1 MRAARRL
8 LLLTL
13 TAAAAAACW
22 RSPPRSRPFEVVRTS
37 PALGSADA
45 PLLLND
51 SITVYFSD
59 PVQPLSVTEDSV
71 TLVDDAGRRVP
82 GALRVGANW
91 VTFEPEPPLAADLGD
106 GSFRP
111 GATYRL
117 LVAGSPRSDALRA
130 TDGRLLATPSTWQ
143 VRIAAEHQ
151 RPPGLVSLLRPLA
164 VEMPFLLRP
173 PDLPQRLPVDA
184 PRLLLHFT
192 LPLLPT
198 AVTPEAVTI
207 RLLRNLAVLQPRGLR
222 VVTSRL
228 DQFPG
233 CTLEIDLG
241 SQPLLA
247 KGGTV
252 ALRDGDYLSV
262 ELNQGPG
269 VLTDYAG
276 SPVLPGMSQSGMALW
291 WNVVEGSSLCLAEW
305 PGAET
310 SYVGEDPLQPAFEVR
325 GGLIR
330 PRVRVEAGD
339 GSLGVFRP
347 QRDTRLCPGEVFDR
361 GDGQLVRS
369 RGADFPFLAI
379 DIAAGVTVTVDAS
392 KGPVHLLACG
402 SVRIDGV
409 VELIDDPVPLRVR
422 RFETQARELLAE
434 ATIALLTAGDLH
446 LTGVVRSQSRTPTEA
461 SPLSVLCAGQMH
473 LSGELPFHTLL
484 AIESPP
490 AGNAAIL
497 GARGQAIV
505 APPVVFT
512 YGVAEGADFWVR
524 GSTPWRQLPSDRDG
538 GTVQLVDVKPGLA
551 VAWQSAPMDP
561 VATGEPDRRVAR
573 HSQPQP
579 VLDRDAIVTGAGAF
593 VRLGLAA
600 HMQHGT
606 AIPTARELRLIDR

>member
-1 MRAARRL
+1 MRTARRI

-22 RSPPRSRPFEVVRTS
+22 RSPPRARPFEVVRTS
-37 PALGSADA
+37 PALGSTDA

-51 SITVYFSD
+51 SVTVYFSE

-82 GALRVGANW
+82 GSLRVGANW

-117 LVAGSPRSDALRA
+117 FVAGSPRPDALRA
-130 TDGRLLATPSTWQ
+130 TDGRLLAAPSTWQ
-143 VRIAAEHQ
+143 IRIAAEDQ

-164 VEMPFLLRP
+164 VEMPFLLRT
-173 PDLPQRLPVDA
+173 PDAPQRVPVDV

-198 AVTPEAVTI
+198 AVSPEAVTI

-233 CTLEIDLG
+233 STLEIDLG
-241 SQPLLA
+241 SQPQMA
-247 KGGTV
+247 KGGNV
-252 ALRDGDYLSV
+252 ALCDGDYLSV
-262 ELNQGPG
+262 ELTQGPSA
-269 VLTDYAG
+269 LTDYSG
-276 SPVLPGMSQSGMALW
+276 SPVLPGMAQW
-291 WNVVEGSSLCLAEW
+291 WSVVEGGSLCLAEW
-305 PGAET
+305 PSGET
-310 SYVGEDPLQPAFEVR
+310 GYLGDDPLLPAFEVR

-347 QRDTRLCPGEVFDR
+347 QRDTRLCPGEAFDR
-361 GDGQLVRS
+361 GDGALVRS

-379 DIAAGVTVTVDAS
+379 DIAAGVTVTIDAT
-392 KGPVHLLACG
+392 KGPVRLLACG
-402 SVRIDGV
+402 SVRIDGT

-422 RFETQARELLAE
+422 RFEAEATELLAE
-434 ATIALLTAGDLH
+434 ATIAVLAAGDVY
-446 LTGVVRSQSRTPTEA
+446 LTGVVRSHPRAPTEA

-473 LSGELPFHTLL
+473 LNGELPFHTLL

-490 AGNAAIL
+490 AGNSAIL
-497 GARGQAIV
+497 GARGQAIL

-512 YGVAEGADFWVR
+512 FGVAQGADIWVR
-524 GSTPWRQLPSDRDG
+524 GSTPWRQLPPDRDG
-538 GTVQLVDVKPGLA
+538 GRVQLVDVQPGLA
-551 VAWQSAPMDP
+551 VAWQGAPVDP
-561 VATGEPDRRVAR
+561 VAAGEPDRRVAR

-579 VLDRDAIVTGAGAF
+579 VLDRDVIVTGSGTF
-593 VRLGLAA
+593 VRFALAA
-600 HMQHGT
+600 RVQDGAHV
-606 AIPTARELRLIDR
+606 PTARELKLLDR